1 MPVFFEYIN
10 SIWMSILSL
19 ILDHLQPYLPLI
31 IVSLILA
38 FIFLYLI
45 PALSL
50 LYDLMKTNKNLSRF
64 KPDNENEYPTEIF
77 KTRKLFIHLWAEYQ
91 QTLHEQR
98 TFNSQNGIE
107 ELVAIRSTTSA
118 EIFFSPSVLVDNQL
132 HTEFFK
138 HLPGILTGLGIIGT
152 FLGLIH
158 GLQAF
163 QINENTEVIRQS
175 LEQLLHGVYEAFL
188 VSMAA
193 IFLAMFVTI
202 IEKSLLSKLYR
213 KVEELCFLIDSLY
226 ESGAGEEYLERLV
239 KSSEESTSQA
249 KIIKDSLVKDLK
261 EILTEITQQQ
271 IQSNLLN
278 QQKLSEPLNKIAEGF
293 NDQREKTGRDLSGA
307 LDNVFAAFTQRLQ
320 DLFGGQTTGIYEL
333 QQKTIEELQATVQQF
348 QKMAANIDATGRNTT
363 NVMTETLVKTMENM
377 ESRQQTMNER
387 MTNFFEQIQKI
398 SQSSQDEAGKKL
410 ERLLNQLTAH
420 NQKAVSELTTSV
432 NETVDKV
439 STETT
444 AMLAKL
450 TGLVESHQIAA
461 AEAVRSIKA
470 AINQMSEVTTSALTG
485 MNQGAENLIIAT
497 DDFSKAGQS
506 VAGVLHEATGVATK
520 LSLSADAVSISTR
533 AMETIVGDYSTVR
546 QQLNDMIQ
554 ALKGTVESAR
564 KEASLT
570 ADVLMRIDHAAQK
583 LATAQNQADRYLTQ
597 VSEVLEKT
605 YQEFAF
611 NMQSTLNVA
620 NKQFFQHLTDATAL
634 LRGSI
639 EELDAALGNVSTRK

>member
-1 MPVFFEYIN
+1 MQ
-10 SIWMSILSL
+10 
-19 ILDHLQPYLPLI
+19 D
-31 IVSLILA
+31 
-38 FIFLYLI
+38 
-45 PALSL
+45 
-50 LYDLMKTNKNLSRF
+50 
-64 KPDNENEYPTEIF
+64 YP
-77 KTRKLFIHLWAEYQ
+77 
-91 QTLHEQR
+91 
-98 TFNSQNGIE
+98 
-107 ELVAIRSTTSA
+107 
-118 EIFFSPSVLVDNQL
+118 
-132 HTEFFK
+132 
-138 HLPGILTGLGIIGT
+138 
-152 FLGLIH
+152 
-158 GLQAF
+158 
-163 QINENTEVIRQS
+163 
-175 LEQLLHGVYEAFL
+175 
-188 VSMAA
+188 
-193 IFLAMFVTI
+193 
-202 IEKSLLSKLYR
+202 
-213 KVEELCFLIDSLY
+213 
-226 ESGAGEEYLERLV
+226 
-239 KSSEESTSQA
+239 
-249 KIIKDSLVKDLK
+249 
-261 EILTEITQQQ
+261 
-271 IQSNLLN
+271 
-278 QQKLSEPLNKIAEGF
+278 
-293 NDQREKTGRDLSGA
+293 
-307 LDNVFAAFTQRLQ
+307 
-320 DLFGGQTTGIYEL
+320 
-333 QQKTIEELQATVQQF
+333 
-348 QKMAANIDATGRNTT
+348 T

-506 VAGVLHEATGVATK
+506 IAGVLHEATGVATK

-570 ADVLMRIDHAAQK
+570 ADVLTRIDHATQK

-597 VSEVLEKT
+597 VSEVLT
-605 YQEFAF
+605 NTHQEFASK
-611 NMQSTLNVA
+611 MRSTLNEA
-620 NKQFFQHLTDATAL
+620 NQQFFQHLTDATAL

-639 EELDAALGNVSTRK
+639 EELDSALGNVSTRK